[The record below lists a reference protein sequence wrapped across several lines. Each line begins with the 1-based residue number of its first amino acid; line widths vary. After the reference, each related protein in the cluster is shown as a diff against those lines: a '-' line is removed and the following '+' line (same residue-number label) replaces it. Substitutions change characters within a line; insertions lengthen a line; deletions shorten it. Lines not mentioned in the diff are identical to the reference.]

1 MGSARGLL
9 RFLLERNVNSVKS
22 PETYAFEPI
31 RGEFRLECDQE
42 GVHIVRVL
50 VADDHPISRSG
61 LEFLLSGEPGLE
73 LVGSAED
80 GDQVLLMTETL
91 APDLL
96 ILDLM
101 LPKKPGLIVLQQVK
115 RLNPSPQVIAL
126 SGQASGLMF
135 RQAFDG
141 GADAV
146 VSKEDSSEELL
157 AAIDAV
163 RRGEVFRSSKVAKLL
178 GVLDSTASRPALTP
192 REQEVLSLL
201 AGGYSNDQ
209 IGARLHIS
217 PKTVKKHREN
227 IRRKLGVSNA
237 VEAARMAARLGLE
250 PVG

>member
-1 MGSARGLL
+1 M
-9 RFLLERNVNSVKS
+9 
-22 PETYAFEPI
+22 
-31 RGEFRLECDQE
+31 
-42 GVHIVRVL
+42 RVL

-73 LVGSAED
+73 LVGSAAD
-80 GDQVLLMTETL
+80 GDQVLTLTQAL
-91 APDLL
+91 APDLV

-101 LPKKPGLIVLQQVK
+101 LPKKPGLVVLEQIK
-115 RLNPSPQVIAL
+115 RFDPCPKVVAI
-126 SGQASGLMF
+126 SGQASGLIF
-135 RQAFDG
+135 RQAFDS

-163 RRGEVFRSSKVAKLL
+163 RRGELFRSSKVAKLL
-178 GVLDSTASRPALTP
+178 GVLDPAGGKPALTP
-192 REQEVLSLL
+192 REREVLSLI
-201 AGGYSNDQ
+201 AAGYSNDQ

-217 PKTVKKHREN
+217 PKTAKKHREN
-227 IRRKLGVSNA
+227 IRSKLGVSNA